1 MASGFWNGVVWG
13 TFVSV
18 AGAVTVS
25 LLSDVPEQAA
35 NLPEVPV
42 AQIEADPAP
51 EIVPEPARSEDPMGE
66 DLPAPIV
73 IETDDGTGNGG
84 DDQTDLMDDPAP
96 EAEGAPEAPEVAEA
110 PEQPDTAPDT
120 EEAPAPEVTADSQ
133 PDGAAPAQPDVADA
147 EPALESGTLP
157 APTPDAADADPE
169 MASADADPEA
179 LPEPAA
185 PEAAPDR
192 TDAAPIVS
200 DVAPELPP
208 VQPETIDLDEAP
220 EPGLPEPAGNLIDA
234 RRATEAETT
243 PTLQDNILPLSVYS
257 TEFDNPSNQPLMS
270 IVLIDTPGTALGP
283 QVLRDFP
290 YPITIAID
298 ALAPDALQRM
308 QAYRDAGFETLAT
321 ANFPQGA
328 GPTDAEVALGAI
340 FNAVPEA
347 IGFLEADDASL
358 QQSRELTDQVT
369 AVLADSGYGLVLQ
382 PKGLNTA
389 QKVAV
394 QEGVPAASIFR
405 DLDGKDQNADV
416 IRRFLDNAAFR
427 ARQAE
432 EGVVVLTR
440 LRPETIS
447 ALLIWA
453 LQDRASQVAL
463 APVSAVLKKSVT
475 E

>member
-35 NLPEVPV
+35 NLPEIPVEQTETAPQVVVAEPVPDV
-42 AQIEADPAP
+42 ESGDTPAPADPAMSEDLPEPIVTETDLNAPLTEAEPTP
-51 EIVPEPARSEDPMGE
+51 EIAEAPQQPEPA
-66 DLPAPIV
+66 
-73 IETDDGTGNGG
+73 
-84 DDQTDLMDDPAP
+84 
-96 EAEGAPEAPEVAEA
+96 AEI
-110 PEQPDTAPDT
+110 
-120 EEAPAPEVTADSQ
+120 EEAPTPDVTPDAVPESDAPT
-133 PDGAAPAQPDVADA
+133 QPDVADA
-147 EPALESGTLP
+147 EPAPDAESMPAPQPDANEAEPEMDLADIVPENLP
-157 APTPDAADADPE
+157 AP
-169 MASADADPEA
+169 
-179 LPEPAA
+179 
-185 PEAAPDR
+185 AAPDTSPDR
-192 TDAAPIVS
+192 TERAPVVS

-208 VQPETIDLDEAP
+208 VQPEVVDLNDSESP

-234 RRATEAETT
+234 RRAAAAERG
-243 PTLQDNILPLSVYS
+243 LDLADDVLPLSVYS
-257 TEFDNPSNQPLMS
+257 TDFSNPSDRPLMS

-290 YPITIAID
+290 YPLTVAID

-308 QAYRDAGFETLAT
+308 QAYRDAGFEVLAT

-340 FNAVPEA
+340 FGAVPEA
-347 IGFLEADDASL
+347 IGLLEADDASL

>member
-35 NLPEVPV
+35 NLPELPVQEAQSAPVP
-42 AQIEADPAP
+42 DPAP
-51 EIVPEPARSEDPMGE
+51 EPMPAPMPAEDPMAE
-66 DLPAPIV
+66 DMPAPII
-73 IETDDGTGNGG
+73 IETDPDA
-84 DDQTDLMDDPAP
+84 MDEEPAP
-96 EAEGAPEAPEVAEA
+96 EPEITPEIAEA
-110 PEQPDTAPDT
+110 PDQPAPTPDT

-133 PDGAAPAQPDVADA
+133 PDADAPVRPDVAEA
-147 EPALESGTLP
+147 EPAPEPESLP
-157 APTPDAADADPE
+157 APEPDAPEAEPE
-169 MASADADPEA
+169 MA
-179 LPEPAA
+179 
-185 PEAAPDR
+185 EAAPTPEPEATPDS
-192 TDAAPIVS
+192 TEMAPIVS

-208 VQPETIDLDEAP
+208 VQPETIDLSDTP

-234 RRATEAETT
+234 RRAAEAETT

-257 TEFDNPSNQPLMS
+257 TEFDNPSNQPIMS

-298 ALAPDALQRM
+298 ALAPDAVKRM
-308 QAYRDAGFETLAT
+308 QAYRDAGFEVLAT

-340 FNAVPEA
+340 FSAVPEA

>member
-1 MASGFWNGVVWG
+1 M
-13 TFVSV
+13 
-18 AGAVTVS
+18 
-25 LLSDVPEQAA
+25 
-35 NLPEVPV
+35 
-42 AQIEADPAP
+42 
-51 EIVPEPARSEDPMGE
+51 PEPE
-66 DLPAPIV
+66 
-73 IETDDGTGNGG
+73 
-84 DDQTDLMDDPAP
+84 
-96 EAEGAPEAPEVAEA
+96 
-110 PEQPDTAPDT
+110 
-120 EEAPAPEVTADSQ
+120 
-133 PDGAAPAQPDVADA
+133 
-147 EPALESGTLP
+147 
-157 APTPDAADADPE
+157 PTPDSTE
-169 MASADADPEA
+169 M
-179 LPEPAA
+179 
-185 PEAAPDR
+185 
-192 TDAAPIVS
+192 APIVS

-208 VQPETIDLDEAP
+208 VQPETIDLGETP

-234 RRATEAETT
+234 RRAAEAETT

-257 TEFDNPSNQPLMS
+257 TEFDNPSNQPIMS

-298 ALAPDALQRM
+298 ALAPDAVKRM
-308 QAYRDAGFETLAT
+308 QAYRDAGFEVLAT

-340 FNAVPEA
+340 FGAVPEA

>member
-1 MASGFWNGVVWG
+1 
-13 TFVSV
+13 
-18 AGAVTVS
+18 
-25 LLSDVPEQAA
+25 
-35 NLPEVPV
+35 
-42 AQIEADPAP
+42 
-51 EIVPEPARSEDPMGE
+51 
-66 DLPAPIV
+66 
-73 IETDDGTGNGG
+73 
-84 DDQTDLMDDPAP
+84 
-96 EAEGAPEAPEVAEA
+96 
-110 PEQPDTAPDT
+110 
-120 EEAPAPEVTADSQ
+120 
-133 PDGAAPAQPDVADA
+133 
-147 EPALESGTLP
+147 
-157 APTPDAADADPE
+157 
-169 MASADADPEA
+169 
-179 LPEPAA
+179 
-185 PEAAPDR
+185 
-192 TDAAPIVS
+192 
-200 DVAPELPP
+200 
-208 VQPETIDLDEAP
+208 
-220 EPGLPEPAGNLIDA
+220 
-234 RRATEAETT
+234 
-243 PTLQDNILPLSVYS
+243 
-257 TEFDNPSNQPLMS
+257 
-270 IVLIDTPGTALGP
+270 
-283 QVLRDFP
+283 
-290 YPITIAID
+290 
-298 ALAPDALQRM
+298 M
-308 QAYRDAGFETLAT
+308 QAYRDAGFEVLAT

-340 FNAVPEA
+340 FGAVPEA
-347 IGFLEADDASL
+347 IGLLEADDASL